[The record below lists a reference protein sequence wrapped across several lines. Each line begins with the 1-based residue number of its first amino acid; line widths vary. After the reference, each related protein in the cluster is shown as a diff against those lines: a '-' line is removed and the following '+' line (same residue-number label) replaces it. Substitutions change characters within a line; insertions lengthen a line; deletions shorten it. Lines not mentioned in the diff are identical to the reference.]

1 MAGLAPIVLPLV
13 AFVLAAVPVPPPATP
28 HRPVPGASQANLA
41 PSLTLPRAAMSALR
55 SLGGRI
61 AGREVRIVLVAD
73 TLFEPGQARLRA
85 DGTEVLERVA
95 IVARAL
101 PDATVA
107 VVAHCDGGG
116 SESAMVALTV
126 RQGRAVADWL
136 QARGR
141 IGQRWLA
148 VRALGASQ
156 PIAAETRADGAP
168 DLAGRRRNRRVEVLL
183 RQR

>member
-1 MAGLAPIVLPLV
+1 MAGLAPIVPPL
-13 AFVLAAVPVPPPATP
+13 AALVLAAVPVLPPVTP
-28 HRPVPGASQANLA
+28 SSPVPGASQANLA

-85 DGTEVLERVA
+85 GAADVLERVA

-101 PDATVA
+101 PDDAMTLA
-107 VVAHCDGGG
+107 AHADAAG
-116 SESAMVALTV
+116 SESAMIALTV